1 MYLDTSLLR
10 GMYVDTTLKI
20 NSIHQPRS
28 SLLDFK
34 SLPMLLERKPNEEV
48 FMLNTGLCITMKL
61 NHVIINCMYLS
72 RNLENFKNCVQINNF
87 FFKAS

>member
-1 MYLDTSLLR
+1 MYIDTSFLGGMHLDTSLLR

-34 SLPMLLERKPNEEV
+34 SLLVLLERKPNEEV
-48 FMLNTGLCITMKL
+48 FMLNTGL
-61 NHVIINCMYLS
+61 
-72 RNLENFKNCVQINNF
+72 
-87 FFKAS
+87 

>member
-48 FMLNTGLCITMKL
+48 FMLNTGLCITMKTDS
-61 NHVIINCMYLS
+61 IM
-72 RNLENFKNCVQINNF
+72 
-87 FFKAS
+87 